1 MENQQNRKSWMI
13 LGAFAL
19 LWLTILTMVIRL
31 GTGKYDTGYWLL
43 LLWLA
48 ATLALPGYL
57 LYLRGRQ
64 LTKGNKYALL
74 FYLFLILCACL
85 LFQPLLWAFGKVGFI
100 PFYTYSLL
108 ALLPIEALM
117 LLPMMKLSQPARPAP
132 LAGFTPADLGQ
143 LGQQGLQEQAELLV
157 RKLNRIRQELA
168 IETDAGRKFQY
179 EMQIEQLEK
188 EIAELK
194 NKLRE

>member
-1 MENQQNRKSWMI
+1 MENPQNRKSWTI

-19 LWLTILTMVIRL
+19 LWLTILTVVIRL
-31 GTGKYDTGYWLL
+31 ATGKYDTGYWLL
-43 LLWLA
+43 FFWLA

-64 LTKGNKYALL
+64 LTKANKYALL
-74 FYLFLILCACL
+74 FYVLLIFCASLFI
-85 LFQPLLWAFGKVGFI
+85 QPLLWAFGKVGFV

-117 LLPMMKLSQPARPAP
+117 LLPMLKQRSPAIPAP
-132 LAGFTPADLGQ
+132 VAGFTPADLGQ
-143 LGQQGLQEQAELLV
+143 LSQEGLREQAELLV
-157 RKLNRIRQELA
+157 RKLNRIRRELA

-194 NKLRE
+194 GRLR

>member
-1 MENQQNRKSWMI
+1 MENQRKRKSWTV
-13 LGAFAL
+13 LGAFTL
-19 LWLTILTMVIRL
+19 LWLTILTVVIRL
-31 GTGKYDTGYWLL
+31 ATGKYDTGYWLL

-64 LTKGNKYALL
+64 LAATNKYALL
-74 FYLFLILCACL
+74 FYVFLIFCACL
-85 LFQPLLWAFGKVGFI
+85 LFQPLLWAFGKVGFV

-117 LLPMMKLSQPARPAP
+117 LLPILKQSRATASAPPVGFAPAE
-132 LAGFTPADLGQ
+132 LGQ
-143 LGQQGLQEQAELLV
+143 LSQQGLQEQAELLV

-194 NKLRE
+194 GQLR